1 MKPCIQSESV
11 LTKDH
16 ISIVETYKLEE
27 LVKEDILSFAK
38 FASKFTED
46 PAHVNM
52 WHDNWIDY
60 SNTLPYLIFN
70 STRFANGNG
79 QFFVLKIDGKI
90 EAISGVHV
98 SSFDPNVALGGV
110 RSWISPEYRA
120 KMLIGHHLLP
130 AQLQWA
136 KDNNLKTIALTFN
149 DYNRRLINYFKRSAL
164 GVPKKRNATRLFYN
178 GVNEV
183 PFSINIQYTEQWA
196 IYHKIDESYEPD
208 WEKIKWFTETA

>member
-1 MKPCIQSESV
+1 MGYSRTSRENTPV
-11 LTKDH
+11 
-16 ISIVETYKLEE
+16 VETYKLENLSKDE
-27 LVKEDILSFAK
+27 ILSFAK

-52 WHDNWIDY
+52 WHDNWVDHP
-60 SNTLPYLIFN
+60 NTLPYLIYN

-79 QFFVLKIDGKI
+79 QFFVLKIDGI
-90 EAISGVHV
+90 VQAISGVHI
-98 SSFDPNVALGGV
+98 SSFDTNIALGGV

-149 DYNRRLINYFKRSAL
+149 DYNKRLINYFKRSGM
-164 GVPKKRNATRLFYN
+164 GVPKERNPNRLFYN
-178 GVNEV
+178 GVYEV

-196 IYHKIDESYEPD
+196 IYHKIDESYTPN
-208 WEKIKWFTETA
+208 WEKIKWSTQTA